1 MSNTSDNDSGKQCFY
16 YRVSGRVQGVFFRV
30 ATKSMADRFGV
41 HGWVKNLP
49 NGDVEGVASGD
60 AKNVNIFLEWLKQGP
75 EMARVLKL
83 ETQEREV
90 EEHDS
95 FEVR

>member
-1 MSNTSDNDSGKQCFY
+1 M
-16 YRVSGRVQGVFFRV
+16 QGVFFRI

-60 AKNVNIFLEWLKQGP
+60 AMNLNVFLEWLKQGP

-83 ETQEREV
+83 EVKELEW
-90 EEHDS
+90 EELDR